1 MVFQIFLNSLIAL
14 LWQFLQADFTFSTF
28 LIGYI
33 IGIIMLFTMRRIFK
47 GRFYLER
54 AFSIVRL
61 IVMFLGDVV
70 TSSIAMSKVILA
82 KDIDITPGIFK
93 YRTVLESDWEVMLLT
108 SLISLTPGTTCIEVD
123 EDSHTFYIHC
133 IDLSDP
139 EEERSKIRNGFERH
153 IVEVF
158 RK

>member
-33 IGIIMLFTMRRIFK
+33 IGIIMLFTMRRFFK

-108 SLISLTPGTTCIEVD
+108 SLISLTPGTNM
-123 EDSHTFYIHC
+123 Y
-133 IDLSDP
+133 
-139 EEERSKIRNGFERH
+139 
-153 IVEVF
+153 
-158 RK
+158 